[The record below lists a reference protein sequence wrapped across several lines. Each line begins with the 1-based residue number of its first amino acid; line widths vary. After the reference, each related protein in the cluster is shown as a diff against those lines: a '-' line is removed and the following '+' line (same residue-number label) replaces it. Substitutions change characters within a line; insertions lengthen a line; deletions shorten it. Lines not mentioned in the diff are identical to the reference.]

1 LGDPGAKRRERLSGC
16 DVAARIS
23 TLAIG
28 DQDAGPEREKA
39 ERANG
44 PDLVYITLRY
54 VKPKAEDGLGEGK
67 GR

>member
-1 LGDPGAKRRERLSGC
+1 MRA
-16 DVAARIS
+16 AARS
-23 TLAIG
+23 RG
-28 DQDAGPEREKA
+28 REAGRGGAEIPTAARSGGEA

>member
-1 LGDPGAKRRERLSGC
+1 
-16 DVAARIS
+16 
-23 TLAIG
+23 LAIG